1 MVGDRM
7 NRQFRSSKVAIG
19 VLSLFAAGCGAR
31 TAEFNG
37 HVTYHGKPV
46 FRGSITVVGPDKKVL
61 VAAIDDNGAFTLPN
75 VPVGEVKIGVLCP
88 EAAIDPAG
96 QTESEKKLG
105 GLAKNPETGDIRLK
119 WFRIPDR
126 YGDPES
132 SGLTVE
138 ISK

>member
-1 MVGDRM
+1 
-7 NRQFRSSKVAIG
+7 
-19 VLSLFAAGCGAR
+19 
-31 TAEFNG
+31 
-37 HVTYHGKPV
+37 VTYRGKPV

-61 VAAIDDNGAFTLPN
+61 VAAIDENGAFTLPN

-96 QTESEKKLG
+96 QTETEKKLG

-138 ISK
+138 ISKPATTKEIELVD